1 MLLHGGPGHDH
12 SAFKPELTA
21 LADAMQVVFF
31 DQRGMGRSDRRP
43 AAEWKLDVWADDVV
57 ALCAAL
63 EIEHPFVLG
72 ASFGSMVAMRY
83 AQRHPGHASKL
94 VLVCANAKV
103 DVDEQVR
110 VLERRCVPRNVISA
124 AEAFWRDP
132 TPDTG
137 ARFLPLSGSIY
148 TCGAQVPPSRSVSNY
163 ELMFDFLRGEM
174 QTMDLLPE
182 LSLVNV
188 PTLIVGGV
196 EDPVTPARGM
206 TAIAEAIGPQL
217 ATLNLLE
224 GASHIVWADRPDG
237 ISQIREWLLA

>member
-1 MLLHGGPGHDH
+1 
-12 SAFKPELTA
+12 
-21 LADAMQVVFF
+21 MQVVFF

-43 AAEWKLDVWADDVV
+43 AAEWTLDVWADDVV

-63 EIEHPFVLG
+63 EIEQPLVLG

-94 VLVCANAKV
+94 VLVCASAKV

-110 VLERRCVPRNVISA
+110 VLGRRGVPRNVISA

-132 TPDTG
+132 TPDTA

-148 TCGAQVPPSRSVSNY
+148 TCGAPPPPSRSVNNY
-163 ELMFDFLRGEM
+163 ELMFHFLRGEM
-174 QTMDLLPE
+174 QTMNLLPE

-188 PTLIVGGV
+188 PTLIVGGN
-196 EDPVTPARGM
+196 EDPVTPSLGM
-206 TAIAEAIGPQL
+206 QAIADAIGPPH
-217 ATLNLLE
+217 ATLMLLD
-224 GASHIVWADRPDG
+224 GASHIVWADRPDCIG
-237 ISQIREWLLA
+237 HIRDWLLA

>member
-1 MLLHGGPGHDH
+1 
-12 SAFKPELTA
+12 
-21 LADAMQVVFF
+21 MQVVFF

-63 EIEHPFVLG
+63 EIEHPLILG

-94 VLVCANAKV
+94 VLVCASAKV

-110 VLERRCVPRNVISA
+110 VLERRGVPRNIISA

-137 ARFLPLSGSIY
+137 ASFLPLSGSIY
-148 TCGAQVPPSRSVSNY
+148 TCGAQVPPSRAVSNY

-174 QTMDLLPE
+174 QTMNLLSD

-188 PTLIVGGV
+188 PTLIVGGN

-206 TAIAEAIGPQL
+206 QAIADAIGPQF
-217 ATLNLLE
+217 ATLMLLD
-224 GASHIVWADRPDG
+224 GASHVVWADRPDCIG
-237 ISQIREWLLA
+237 LIRDWLLA